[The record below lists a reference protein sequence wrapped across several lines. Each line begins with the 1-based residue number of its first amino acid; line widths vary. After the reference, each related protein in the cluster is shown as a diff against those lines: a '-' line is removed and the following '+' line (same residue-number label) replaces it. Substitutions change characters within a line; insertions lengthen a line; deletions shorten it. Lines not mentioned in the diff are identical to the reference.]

1 MPPRALFRLFP
12 YAARASRA
20 LEQRFTVTGRLLLG
34 VLVSA
39 AILGVDIGQTLAYQ
53 LAVLAFA
60 LLVTSFFL
68 TLRWRPRLEVRRIL
82 PNMVTHGVASHY
94 WLEVSNHGA
103 RSESDVLVQDNLEQP
118 SLSLARFK
126 RERDMDGGRD
136 NNWFDRAVGFPR
148 WVAMRRRERGAEIV
162 AVPIPVIAASAT
174 VRVRVEISA
183 QRRGWLRFANPCL
196 MRPDPLGLCR
206 ARFHVVLP
214 DKLLALPRRH
224 AMPDIHLASRR
235 HYQPGGLSLA
245 HAVGDSQEFAALRAY
260 QPGDPR
266 RHIHWRSFAKT
277 GELIVKQYQ
286 DEYFDR
292 HALIVDTH
300 SAAAPARFEAVIEVA
315 ASVLSK
321 HRAQDSILDLVIAG
335 ADVLELHGGRGRG
348 DQMRALAYLAEAV
361 GAEGDDIAGVA
372 ALVRA
377 RIGQLASI
385 VLVFGHFDAQRRA
398 LLDELRAHGL
408 ATLCVLVVAGQDD
421 AEPLPSST
429 AVQRVRTEQLAAD
442 LARIRTES

>member
-12 YAARASRA
+12 LAARASRA
-20 LEQRFTVTGRLLLG
+20 LEQRFTLTGRLLMG
-34 VLVSA
+34 VLLSA
-39 AILGVDIGQTLAYQ
+39 AILGIDIGQTLAYQ
-53 LAVLAFA
+53 LAVLAFS
-60 LLVTSFFL
+60 LLVASFVL
-68 TLRWRPRLEVRRIL
+68 TLRWRPRLDVRRIL

-94 WLEVSNHGA
+94 WLEITNRGP
-103 RSESDVLVQDNLEQP
+103 RTESDVLVQDTLVQP
-118 SLSLARFK
+118 PLSLARFK
-126 RERDMDGGRD
+126 TLRDMHSGGDG
-136 NNWFDRAVGFPR
+136 NWFDRAVGFPR

-162 AVPIPVIAASAT
+162 AVTLPPIPAGAT
-174 VRVRVEISA
+174 ARVRVELSA
-183 QRRGWLRFANPCL
+183 QRRGWLRFASLCL

-206 ARFHVVLP
+206 ARHHVALA

-224 AMPDIHLASRR
+224 AMPDIQLASRR

-260 QPGDPR
+260 QAGDPR

-292 HALIVDTH
+292 HALIVDTR

-335 ADVLELHGGRGRG
+335 TDVLELHGGRGRG
-348 DQMRALAYLAEAV
+348 DNLRALAYLAETV
-361 GAEGDDIAGVA
+361 GAESDDIAGVA
-372 ALVRA
+372 ALLRA
-377 RIGQLASI
+377 RMGQLASI
-385 VLVFGHFDAQRRA
+385 ILVFGHFDAQRRA

-408 ATLCVLVVAGQDD
+408 ATLCLLVVGGQDD
-421 AEPLPSST
+421 AEPAPSSL
-429 AVQRVRTEQLAAD
+429 AVQRLRTEQLAAD
-442 LARIRTES
+442 LAQIRTGS